1 MGEAWQQE
9 TWTADGGLG
18 AGHVRA
24 GRRQEYRNHRD
35 LTVLTSFV
43 LGLQTH
49 TFKSALVNMGSGAR
63 LAAELARI

>member
-1 MGEAWQQE
+1 MGE
-9 TWTADGGLG
+9 TWTTGGGLG

-43 LGLQTH
+43 LGLRTH
-49 TFKSALVNMGSGAR
+49 ALKSALVNMGSGAR
-63 LAAELARI
+63 LSAELARI